1 MARYTASGTQT
12 LQATDDD
19 STDATALTI
28 AAQSTV
34 HRNSIYEIWFGNIG
48 APADLV
54 SVYTVSRITAA
65 TTTAAGTTVTPGPID
80 MADRASQSKCLENCT
95 TEPTYTANQELLEV
109 PLNHRATFRW
119 VAAPGG
125 EIITP
130 ATNNFG
136 AGFKAIHA
144 SAETLFRMGAMWEE

>member
-12 LQATDDD
+12 LQTTDDA

-125 EIITP
+125 ELITP

-136 AGFKAIHA
+136 VGFKAIHA
-144 SAETLFRMGAMWEE
+144 SATTDFRMGAMWEE

>member
-1 MARYTASGTQT
+1 MARYSASGSQNLASSAITT
-12 LQATDDD
+12 LN
-19 STDATALTI
+19 I
-28 AAQSTV
+28 ASQSTA
-34 HRNSIYEIWFGNIG
+34 HRNIIYDIVIGNVG

-54 SVYTVSRITAA
+54 TLHTIGRVTAA
-65 TTTAAGTTVTPGPID
+65 TTEAAGTTVTPTALD

-125 EIITP
+125 ELITP

-136 AGFKAIHA
+136 VGFKAIHA
-144 SAETLFRMGAMWEE
+144 SATTDFRMGAMWEE

>member
-12 LQATDDD
+12 LQPTDDA

-28 AAQSTV
+28 AAQSTA

-65 TTTAAGTTVTPGPID
+65 TTTAAGTTVTPGLLD

-95 TEPTYTANQELLEV
+95 TKPTYTANQELLEV

-125 EIITP
+125 ELITP

-144 SAETLFRMGAMWEE
+144 SATTDFRMGAMWEE

>member
-1 MARYTASGTQT
+1 MARYSASGTQT
-12 LQATDDD
+12 LQATDDA

-28 AAQSTV
+28 AAQSTA
-34 HRNSIYEIWFGNIG
+34 HRNWIYEIWFGNIG
-48 APADLV
+48 TPADQV

-65 TTTAAGTTVTPGPID
+65 TTTAAGTTVTPTLLD
-80 MADRASQSKCLENCT
+80 MADRASQSKCLENLT
-95 TEPTYTANQELLEV
+95 TEPTYTANQELLEI

-125 EIITP
+125 EIVTP

-136 AGFKAIHA
+136 AGFKSIHA
-144 SAETLFRMGAMWEE
+144 SATTDFRMGALWLE

>member
-1 MARYTASGTQT
+1 MARYTASGTQA

-65 TTTAAGTTVTPGPID
+65 TTTAAGTTVTPTLLD

-125 EIITP
+125 ELITP

-136 AGFKAIHA
+136 VGFKAIHA
-144 SAETLFRMGAMWEE
+144 SATTDFRMGAMWEE

>member
-12 LQATDDD
+12 LQATDDA

-65 TTTAAGTTVTPGPID
+65 TTTAIGTTVTPTLLD

-125 EIITP
+125 ELITP

-136 AGFKAIHA
+136 VGFKAIHA
-144 SAETLFRMGAMWEE
+144 SATTDFRMGAMWEE